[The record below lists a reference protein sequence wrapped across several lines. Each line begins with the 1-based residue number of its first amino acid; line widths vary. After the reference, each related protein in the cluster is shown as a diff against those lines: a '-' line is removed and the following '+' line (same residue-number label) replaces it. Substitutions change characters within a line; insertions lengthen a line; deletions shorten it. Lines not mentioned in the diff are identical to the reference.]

1 MTNPKPKYQ
10 RLAEQTQDLLQSSG
24 RPGDRVLSIR
34 DYASRE
40 NVSISTAQRVY
51 ELLELRGLLESRPR
65 SGYYLS
71 GAEPPRLCQLP
82 KASLEIPVPE
92 NRAEWLN
99 NEASAAWHEHNFNAY
114 FASGMPDVSLAGVRT
129 INRIMRQLTRN
140 DSSEFHRYGPLRGD
154 LSLRHQ
160 LVKRMAMAGVITDT
174 EKLLVTS
181 GGQEALHIALSVST
195 SPGDLVAVES
205 PAYHGITSAIQ
216 QLGRRLIEIP
226 TDPLSGMSLPSLQLA
241 LENLDVK
248 AVVIS
253 TSAQN
258 PLGFSMDDASR
269 QGLVQLADEHDI
281 ALIEDDVYGELT
293 YSRSRS
299 RGLRAYDTQDRV
311 MTCGSVSKTLSPG
324 LRVGWLETG
333 RWIEQATLQKRVSSM
348 RTPMLGQLAVA
359 RHMEEGHYD
368 RHLRLARTVYAQ
380 RAKHLQQAVRE
391 YFPVQCRVSRPRG
404 GFMLWVELP
413 ADCSGIELAN
423 FAVSENI
430 ALSPGV
436 LFSHQGHYT
445 NCIRLCYSCYVKGE
459 HEASVKV
466 LGDWL
471 QANPGCG

>member
-71 GAEPPRLCQLP
+71 GAEQPRQRQLP
-82 KASLEIPVPE
+82 RASLEISVPE

-114 FASGMPDVSLAGVRT
+114 FASGMPDVTLAGVKT

-140 DSSEFHRYGPLRGD
+140 DSSELHRYGPLRGD

-160 LVKRMAMAGVITDT
+160 LTKRMAMAGVITDA

-181 GGQEALHIALSVST
+181 GGQEALHIALSAAT
-195 SPGDLVAVES
+195 SVGDLVAVES

-226 TDPLSGMSLPSLQLA
+226 TAPLSGMSLPSLQLA

-258 PLGFSMDDASR
+258 PLGFSMDDSSR

-281 ALIEDDVYGELT
+281 PLIEDDVYGELT

-391 YFPVQCRVSRPRG
+391 YFPLQCRVSRPRG

-413 ADCSGIELAN
+413 VDCSGIELAN

-436 LFSHQGHYT
+436 LFSHQGHYA

-459 HEASVKV
+459 HEVSVKV

-471 QANPGCG
+471 QASRGSG